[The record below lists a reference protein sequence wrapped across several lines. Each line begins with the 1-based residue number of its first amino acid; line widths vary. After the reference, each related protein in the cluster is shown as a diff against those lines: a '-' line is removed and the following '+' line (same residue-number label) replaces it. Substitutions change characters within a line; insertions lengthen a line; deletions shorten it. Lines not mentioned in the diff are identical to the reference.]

1 MNKKAVAAVIAAG
14 LAITPVAN
22 GATINAKTK
31 AELIYLIQE
40 EKLARDVYAS
50 LTDMGR
56 KFQNINRS
64 ESTHMGLVADLLK
77 AYGIKDPTL
86 NLKPGVYKDKKLTA
100 LYKKIMKTA
109 KNSYA
114 DALAAGI
121 LIEETDIADL
131 NKLIA
136 NTQNADVLDVANR
149 LLNGSQNHLQA
160 FRIQ

>member
-1 MNKKAVAAVIAAG
+1 MNKKAVAAVIAVG

-100 LYKKIMKTA
+100 LYKKIMKNA

>member
-22 GATINAKTK
+22 GATIDAKTK

-86 NLKPGVYKDKKLTA
+86 NLKPGVYKDKNLTA

>member
-1 MNKKAVAAVIAAG
+1 MNKKVFAVAIAVG

-22 GATINAKTK
+22 GATLDTKTK

-40 EKLARDVYAS
+40 EKLARDVYTNLA
-50 LTDMGR
+50 DMGR

-64 ESTHMGLVADLLK
+64 ESTHMSLVADLLNS
-77 AYGIKDPTL
+77 YGIKDPTA
-86 NLKPGVYKDKKLTA
+86 NLKPGVFKDKKLTA

-131 NKLIA
+131 KKLIA
-136 NTQNADVLDVANR
+136 NTQNPDVLDVANR